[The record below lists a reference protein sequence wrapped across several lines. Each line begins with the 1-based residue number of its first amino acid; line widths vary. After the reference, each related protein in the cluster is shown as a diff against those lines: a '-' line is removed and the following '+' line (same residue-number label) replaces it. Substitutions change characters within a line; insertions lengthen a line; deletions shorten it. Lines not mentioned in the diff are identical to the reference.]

1 MTDVPTNNT
10 NDPDDDAVLP
20 LPEDNAPPFSQP
32 DPSVDSI
39 DAQQLDST
47 HPATDS
53 ASDLDLHEQ
62 YDAGTAAAAE
72 AAEPDSTDNVTSYD
86 PSLDERNQH
95 SIEDES
101 L

>member
-1 MTDVPTNNT
+1 MTDIPTNNS
-10 NDPDDDAVLP
+10 NNPDGVVEP
-20 LPEDNAPPFSQP
+20 LPEDSAPPFSQP

-72 AAEPDSTDNVTSYD
+72 AAEPDSTNNVTSYE
-86 PSLDERNQH
+86 PSRDERNQH

>member
-1 MTDVPTNNT
+1 MTDIPTNNS
-10 NDPDDDAVLP
+10 NNPDDAVLP

-62 YDAGTAAAAE
+62 YDVGTAAAAE
-72 AAEPDSTDNVTSYD
+72 VSEPDSTNNVTGYD
-86 PSLDERNQH
+86 PSRDERNQH